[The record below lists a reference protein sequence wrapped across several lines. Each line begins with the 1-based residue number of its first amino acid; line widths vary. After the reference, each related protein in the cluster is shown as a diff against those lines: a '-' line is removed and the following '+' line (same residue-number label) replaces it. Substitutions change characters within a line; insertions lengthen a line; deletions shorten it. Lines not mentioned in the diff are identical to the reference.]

1 MKIFSKFIL
10 ILDGKIFQEKVQ
22 SIMYLRHSS
31 SGGKSVTSP
40 GFMIISP
47 SDFTA
52 SPPEGKQT
60 NKSDT
65 ESVALSSLV
74 LNIDACLYNLINQ
87 INGKLNLTEYI

>member
-1 MKIFSKFIL
+1 M

-60 NKSDT
+60 NKSDN
-65 ESVALSSLV
+65 ESVALSYLV
-74 LNIDACLYNLINQ
+74 LNIDACLHNLID
-87 INGKLNLTEYI
+87 